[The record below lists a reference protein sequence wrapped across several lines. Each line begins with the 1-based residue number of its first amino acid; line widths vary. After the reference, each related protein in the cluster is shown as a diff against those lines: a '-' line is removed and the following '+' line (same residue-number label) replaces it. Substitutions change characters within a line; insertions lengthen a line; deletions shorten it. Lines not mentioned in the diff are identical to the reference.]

1 MEPKEKQS
9 QPQPK
14 PKLNEAALKASKE
27 CKEKVINNNSIVTKD
42 VKENC
47 NPGKSKG

>member
-1 MEPKEKQS
+1 MQQQKQS
-9 QPQPK
+9 QPQ

-27 CKEKVINNNSIVTKD
+27 CKENAIKNNSIVTKD

-47 NPGKSKG
+47 NTKGTKG